1 MSLYLRTMTKQIEIV
16 RSLREFL
23 LSTVNEL
30 STEQLNQIPD
40 GFGNNIIWNL
50 AHLIAA
56 QQGICYIRAG
66 LNAPLGEDFVNTY
79 KTGTK
84 PEKFIDPAEIAHIKQ
99 LFFSTLDQ
107 LEADYNNNIFKGYT
121 AVTTRYG
128 MALNNID
135 DGINFLP
142 FHEGYHIGVIAGLKR
157 LVK

>member
-1 MSLYLRTMTKQIEIV
+1 MTKQIEIV

-84 PEKFIDPAEIAHIKQ
+84 PEKFVDAAEIEHIKQ

-107 LEADYNNNIFKGYT
+107 LETDYNNNIFKGYT
-121 AVTTRYG
+121 TVTTRYG
-128 MALNNID
+128 VALNNID

-142 FHEGYHIGVIAGLKR
+142 FHEGYHIGVIAGLNR

>member
-1 MSLYLRTMTKQIEIV
+1 MTKQIEII

-30 STEQLNQIPD
+30 STEQLNKIPD

-66 LNAPLGEDFVNTY
+66 LNTPLNEDFVNTY

-84 PEKFIDPAEIAHIKQ
+84 PEKFVDAAEIARIKQ

-107 LEADYNNNIFKGYT
+107 LETDYNNNIFKGYT

-128 MALNNID
+128 VALNNID

-142 FHEGYHIGVIAGLKR
+142 FHEGYHIGVIAGLNR

>member
-1 MSLYLRTMTKQIEIV
+1 MTKQIEIV

-84 PEKFIDPAEIAHIKQ
+84 PEKFVDAAEIEHIKQ

-107 LEADYNNNIFKGYT
+107 LETDYNNNIFTGYT
-121 AVTTRYG
+121 AITTRYG
-128 MALNNID
+128 VALNNID
-135 DGINFLP
+135 DGINFLS
-142 FHEGYHIGVIAGLKR
+142 FHEGYHIGVVAGLNR
-157 LVK
+157 LVSR